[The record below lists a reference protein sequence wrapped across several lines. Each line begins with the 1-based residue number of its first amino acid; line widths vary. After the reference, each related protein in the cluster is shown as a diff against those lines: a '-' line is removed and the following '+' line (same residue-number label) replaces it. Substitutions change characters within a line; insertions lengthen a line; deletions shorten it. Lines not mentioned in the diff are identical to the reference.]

1 MHRILFKYAVLLA
14 VGGIV
19 YTTIELLWRGYTYPS
34 MFFVGGI
41 CFVLCGMINEVIPW
55 RMPLP
60 QQMGLAAVIVTTVEL
75 ISGCILNLWLG
86 LEVWNYSGLPFNLWG
101 QICAG
106 YTSLW
111 YLLSLPAIVLDDYL
125 RFWFFNEERPHY
137 ILRS

>member
-41 CFVLCGMINEVIPW
+41 CFVLCGLINEAFLW
-55 RMPLP
+55 EMPLP
-60 QQMGLAAVIVTTVEL
+60 QQMGLAAAIVTAVEL
-75 ISGCILNLWLG
+75 IAGGYLNLWLG
-86 LEVWNYSGLPFNLWG
+86 LGVWDYSSLPLNLWG

-106 YTSLW
+106 YTGLW
-111 YLLSLPAIVLDDYL
+111 YLLSLPAIILDDYL